1 MAQPCKVEEFYI
13 SLTPAATRC
22 QDSLQILMN
31 ENITEIKRA
40 TQQLHT
46 ADLRSLCMD
55 DVLLQV
61 TAV

>member
-1 MAQPCKVEEFYI
+1 MQEA
-13 SLTPAATRC
+13 
-22 QDSLQILMN
+22 LQTLVT
-31 ENITEIKRA
+31 ENIAEIKRA

-61 TAV
+61 TVTCDRCVTCD